1 MLMREISSR
10 KSNELNRKKTE
21 FWRRCRECDRNIM
34 TSSKYN
40 NLNVSNAVRMLDL
53 ARRIVGL
60 YLIEVM
66 TNE

>member
-21 FWRRCRECDRNIM
+21 FWRRCRDCDRNIM

-40 NLNVSNAVRMLDL
+40 KPKCIECCENAGFGSKNCGFISYRGDD
-53 ARRIVGL
+53 
-60 YLIEVM
+60 
-66 TNE
+66 